1 MTDHYTL
8 LKDLLLEDYRYR
20 AEALRKSEQAGE
32 TRLNIFMA
40 LIAGAASALVAMV
53 NAEHGPKG
61 DLLRLIMLVVLGS
74 LLAVGWMTFARLIIR
89 DERTD
94 ECKRDLDHIRQA
106 YKDCFDQDGIL
117 AGYQPVSSNGRG
129 AGNNPQL
136 VGAGLSASQQDS
148 LPNRNRSF
156 GGLVH
161 FMAAMNSLLLACA
174 IVGLMVPQAP
184 PDGGM
189 GWKLL
194 VATFVL
200 AGLGFMGGMF
210 LHIGFKRRRAHTY
223 ASRLDKESVTH
234 AGGVV
239 FKREGEGFRYLIL
252 SSRQG
257 PAEQWVLPKGHIEQG
272 ETYQDAALREVAEEA
287 GVLVRVLGYLGLI
300 CFPPAASEDMPKV
313 IMKCYLMEWLV
324 DAPELSGE
332 RRKCRW
338 LSFTEAIQALTF
350 TESKRLLLL
359 AHAKN
364 SQ

>member
-20 AEALRKSEQAGE
+20 AEALRKGEQAGE

-61 DLLRLIMLVVLGS
+61 DLLRLIILVVLGS
-74 LLAVGWMTFARLIIR
+74 LLVVGWMTFARLIIR
-89 DERTD
+89 DEHTD
-94 ECKRDLDHIRQA
+94 ECKRDLDHIRQS
-106 YKDCFDQDGIL
+106 YKDCFDEDGTF

-129 AGNNPQL
+129 AGNNPQR
-136 VGAGLSASQQDS
+136 VGAGPSASQQDS

-161 FMAAMNSLLLACA
+161 FMAAMNSLLLAFA
-174 IVGLMVPQAP
+174 IVVLMVPQVP
-184 PDGGM
+184 PDGGT

-200 AGLGFMGGMF
+200 AVLGFVVGMF
-210 LHIGFKRRRAHTY
+210 LHIGFKRRRAHNH
-223 ASRLDKESVTH
+223 ASRLDRESVTH

-239 FKREGEGFRYLIL
+239 FKREGEGFRYLVL

-257 PAEQWVLPKGHIEQG
+257 TVEQWVLPKGHIEQG
-272 ETYQDAALREVAEEA
+272 ERYQDAAIREVAEEA
-287 GVLVRVLGYLGLI
+287 GVIVRVRGYLGLLR
-300 CFPPAASEDMPKV
+300 FPSAVSETMPV
-313 IMKCYLMEWLV
+313 TVGKCYFMEWLA

-332 RRKCRW
+332 RRMCRW
-338 LSFTEAIQALTF
+338 LPFSEAIRSLTF
-350 TESKRLLLL
+350 PESKHMLLL